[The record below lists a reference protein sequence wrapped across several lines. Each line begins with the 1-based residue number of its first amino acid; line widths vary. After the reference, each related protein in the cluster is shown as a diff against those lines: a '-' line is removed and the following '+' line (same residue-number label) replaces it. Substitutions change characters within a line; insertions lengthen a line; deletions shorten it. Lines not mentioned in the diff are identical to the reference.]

1 MRNII
6 TLTILSLTITVTGCA
21 TNGEKSNL
29 SDSLSSGAAS
39 VGSAMK
45 SMFTYE
51 NGIYVS
57 PEQLAKIKVGKSAAK
72 DVVSIIGLPM
82 EKKQLK
88 NRELWSYA
96 YTKSTALGQTNET
109 TVVEFSSRGIVVA
122 AYKAGGRDIPTGN
135 ALIDKA
141 NGVK

>member
-1 MRNII
+1 
-6 TLTILSLTITVTGCA
+6 
-21 TNGEKSNL
+21 
-29 SDSLSSGAAS
+29 
-39 VGSAMK
+39 MK

-72 DVVSIIGLPM
+72 DVVSIIGQPM

-88 NRELWSYA
+88 DRELWSYA

-109 TVVEFSSRGIVVA
+109 TVIEFSSRGIVVA
-122 AYKAGGRDIPTGN
+122 A
-135 ALIDKA
+135 
-141 NGVK
+141 